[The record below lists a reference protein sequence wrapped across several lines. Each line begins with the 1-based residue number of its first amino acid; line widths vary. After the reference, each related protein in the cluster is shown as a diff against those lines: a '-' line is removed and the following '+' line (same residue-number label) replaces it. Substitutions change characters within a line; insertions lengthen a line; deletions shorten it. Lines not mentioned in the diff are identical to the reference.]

1 MMFASISTKPNK
13 IKYSDGSS
21 YVLLGDSCRRHVDMT
36 EINAFC
42 MQNFG
47 DDAHIAKQKLLSGES
62 VLVLG
67 KGYLTLHKVESEM
80 LLF

>member
-1 MMFASISTKPNK
+1 
-13 IKYSDGSS
+13 
-21 YVLLGDSCRRHVDMT
+21 MT
-36 EINAFC
+36 EINALC